1 MHPQA
6 VEAGSWHYLCLPGR
20 DMVLA
25 GHLLIVAVMY
35 AVAVPFLWPLLGAEE
50 PTISVAV
57 WLLVGISAVANAL
70 IMGYHYLVPPHP
82 KFLLSGWRR
91 LVLRLHVLSGTVEL
105 IAGLIILLG
114 FGHRTPAMVMALT
127 ALCIHVPT
135 AYYQTSAVFGSR
147 AVMRP
152 AYLMCIGLHAFC
164 ASQILAHPGSTYW
177 VVATFLIFNVY
188 VWCRL
193 YYYLFDKFGLFD
205 GSRYT
210 VSICFAGLTTV
221 PAVLGPSTIL
231 LLGLGIAIYMAL
243 YNKLFIRGP
252 EESWEFLRE
261 RARDASPADGY
272 IALLDNQGEDE
283 AIRAGDHFF
292 RSIDVEGK
300 GRISVEDLCRCLA
313 ASGGLTEGLRSSL
326 RARFGD
332 TTLGFEDFLDRVWPI
347 QRVRRHALVVAA
359 TAAARSDRDKAEFV
373 FGLLD
378 LDRDGRLG
386 RPEFEALTS
395 EWGMPEPE
403 SDRLLRHLGLTDG
416 GQVDFDQFFRQL
428 RPVWR
433 FVYYDVVDA
442 KHGRRQDMLARA
454 MTAGREARAT
464 RAVRRDLRREL
475 VEHVDFLEDA
485 ADDFLNELAASLVEV
500 SHPAGTV
507 LFKEGD
513 RGEHLFL
520 VRRGELTVD
529 RGGELLGTIT
539 IGGWVG
545 EGALLDGTTR
555 AATVR
560 TRRDSV
566 LFEMSRSSFQYLLS
580 KHSVVAS
587 TLDHVHE
594 ERRMDDMCRSLHREL
609 LADVSFLGT
618 AGTGPLD
625 ALVEALER
633 DSVHGTVFLEGD
645 PGDRFYLIGSG
656 RVRIL
661 RGGIQVAELSPGAY
675 FGEGALLSGN
685 PRTATAEAVGQITLY
700 SLDRAGFES
709 IIQAYPALAA
719 TVEEAN
725 KSRQRELQDLD
736 NGRDS
741 R

>member
-1 MHPQA
+1 MA
-6 VEAGSWHYLCLPGR
+6 F
-20 DMVLA
+20 A
-25 GHLLIVAVMY
+25 GHLLIVSMMY
-35 AVAVPFLWPLLGAEE
+35 AVAVPFLWPLLGAEDPE
-50 PTISVAV
+50 ISVAV
-57 WLLVGISAVANAL
+57 WLIVGVSAAANLV

-91 LVLRLHVLSGTVEL
+91 LILRLHVLAGTVEL
-105 IAGLIILLG
+105 IAGLVILLG
-114 FGHRTPAMVMALT
+114 FGQRTPAIVMALT
-127 ALCIHVPT
+127 ALCVHVPT

-164 ASQILAHPGSTYW
+164 AAQLLTHPDSTYW

-193 YYYLFDKFGLFD
+193 YYYVFDKFGLFE

-210 VSICFAGLTTV
+210 ASICFAGLTTI

-243 YNKLFIRGP
+243 YNKFFIRGP
-252 EESWEFLRE
+252 EEYWEFMRE
-261 RARDASPADGY
+261 RARDASPVDNY
-272 IALLDNQGEDE
+272 MALLDNQSEDE
-283 AIRAGDHFF
+283 SVRAGDHFF
-292 RSIDVEGK
+292 RSIDIEGR
-300 GRISVEDLCRCLA
+300 GGISIEDLCRCLA
-313 ASGGLTEGLRSSL
+313 SSGGLTEGLRSSL
-326 RARFGD
+326 KTRFGEA
-332 TTLGFEDFLDRVWPI
+332 TLDFEDFIDRVWPI
-347 QRVRRHALVVAA
+347 QQVRRHALVVAA

-373 FGLLD
+373 FDLLD
-378 LDRDGRLG
+378 LDRDGQLKRS
-386 RPEFEALTS
+386 EFEALTS
-395 EWGMPEPE
+395 EWGMPGPE
-403 SDRLLRHLGLTDG
+403 ADQLLNHLGLTDG
-416 GQVDFDQFFRQL
+416 GQMDFDQFFRQL

-454 MTAGREARAT
+454 MTAEREARAT

-475 VEHVDFLEDA
+475 VQHVDFLQNPD
-485 ADDFLNELAASLVEV
+485 DDFLNELADSLVEV
-500 SHPAGTV
+500 SHPAGTI
-507 LFKEGD
+507 LFTEGD
-513 RGEHLFL
+513 QGEHLFL
-520 VRRGELTVD
+520 VRRGQLTVD
-529 RGGELLGTIT
+529 RGGEPLGTIA

-560 TRRDSV
+560 ALQDTV
-566 LFEMSRSSFQYLLS
+566 LFEMSRSSFQYLLG
-580 KHSVVAS
+580 KHPAVAS

-594 ERRMDDMCRSLHREL
+594 ERRLDDMRRSLQREL

-633 DSVHGTVFLEGD
+633 DSIEGTVFHEGD
-645 PGDRFYLIGSG
+645 PGDRFYLVGSG

-661 RGGIQVAELSPGAY
+661 HNGLQVAELSTGAY

-685 PRTATAEAVGQITLY
+685 PRTATAEAVGPSTLY
-700 SLDRAGFES
+700 SLDRAGFDS
-709 IIQAYPALAA
+709 IIQSYPTLAA
-719 TVEEAN
+719 TVQEAN
-725 KSRQRELQDLD
+725 ESRQRELQALD
-736 NGRDS
+736 SERDS